1 MASISH
7 FFSLSLSLSLSLS
20 FSLPLQL
27 NYALHQV
34 INAHTHSHHSLAIH
48 YSFIQLLTEVFHT
61 RVPCIKQLR
70 KATSTSLSS
79 CLSSSLS
86 LSFFLLCLPFLVP
99 FGKRLKCPCR
109 VHACHFDH
117 FADLINYPL
126 LLCATPLPDTFL
138 HSLRAHY
145 DVMCSIIFIFYS
157 YLHFTAPPKR

>member
-27 NYALHQV
+27 NYALHQL

-86 LSFFLLCLPFLVP
+86 LSSMSPIPCPFWEAPQVSLS
-99 FGKRLKCPCR
+99 CSCM
-109 VHACHFDH
+109 
-117 FADLINYPL
+117 
-126 LLCATPLPDTFL
+126 
-138 HSLRAHY
+138 SLRSLRRFNQLPALTMCHAPSRHISAFAAGALWC
-145 DVMCSIIFIFYS
+145 DVLYYIHI
-157 YLHFTAPPKR
+157 L